1 MERDYLARQVS
12 VVGDPGVIT
21 VATDL
26 PAEATHFVVTAVAG
40 PDALTLTLTGPG
52 TTYFFNYG
60 VNPWIKIALNRTG
73 AAPVTALSLDAS
85 GAGNCT
91 LVGFWIGS

>member
-1 MERDYLARQVS
+1 MDRDYLARQVS
-12 VVGDPGVIT
+12 ATADPAVIT

-26 PAEATHFVVTAVAG
+26 PAEATEFVVTCVGG

-60 VNPWIKIALNRTG
+60 MNPWLKIKLNQTT
-73 AAPVTALSLDAS
+73 PVTALSLDAG
-85 GAGNCT
+85 GAGACA
-91 LVGFWIGS
+91 LIGFWK